1 MSALPALL
9 LLHGTGDSA
18 ECWGPFVARVRA
30 LPGLAD
36 LAVVTP
42 DQPAHGGRRAEPG
55 HTVGWPDLL
64 TEATAHAEHLV
75 AEFGSPI
82 VIGGHSLGATVALGV
97 AASRPD
103 LVAGLFLEDPPFI
116 TSLAEDAGLAIGEP
130 MELGEFHTWFTSL
143 QEASEDEV
151 QAIVRREHPDWDP
164 AEYDPWVR
172 SKRAVDAS
180 AFEGLVPWVRTGWAD
195 LVVAVR
201 CPAVLALGE
210 AAAGHPGGI
219 VHPDA
224 ARAIAALPGW
234 TVRALPAS
242 HDVRRDAPEAT
253 AQLLAELIHAVAE

>member
-1 MSALPALL
+1 MATLPTLL
-9 LLHGTGDSA
+9 LLHGTGDSG
-18 ECWGPFVARVRA
+18 ECWAPFLQRVRA
-30 LPGLAD
+30 LPGLQD
-36 LAVVTP
+36 LTIATP
-42 DQPAHGGRRAEPG
+42 DQAAHGGRRAEPG

-64 TEATAHAEHLV
+64 AEASANAERLVTESGA
-75 AEFGSPI
+75 PI

-116 TSLAEDAGLAIGEP
+116 TSLAEDAGRSIGEP
-130 MELGEFHTWFTSL
+130 MELDEFHTWFASL
-143 QEASEDEV
+143 KDVSEEQV
-151 QAIVRREHPDWDP
+151 QATVRREHPDWDP
-164 AEYDPWVR
+164 AEYGPWVR
-172 SKRAVDAS
+172 SKRSVDAA

-195 LVVAVR
+195 LVRAVR
-201 CPAVLALGE
+201 CPAVLVLGE

-219 VHPDA
+219 VHPEA

-253 AQLLAELIHAVAE
+253 AAALADLLRSVSA